1 MKSIKNNLKNYLE
14 KTYSESNAV
23 NLLTLKNTLKNKKV
37 ADTVTSPLFTNIVF
51 TEKSRKE

>member
-23 NLLTLKNTLKNKKV
+23 NWLTLKNTLKNTKV